1 MIKQDILENQV
12 KSVILGIGSNLGN
25 KKLNIEKAK
34 SKLEDFQIKII
45 KCSSKYESL
54 SWPDIKKPKYIN
66 IIIKVETEIK
76 PLELLKICKLIE
88 IDLGRKKTKKNAPRI
103 CDIDI
108 IDYKG
113 KNVSFISKNLFLPH
127 PAMDSRNFVLL
138 PLFEIDQTWIHP
150 KTKDNIV
157 KLIKSIPILDLR
169 SIKQI

>member
-1 MIKQDILENQV
+1 VIKQDILENQV

-76 PLELLKICKLIE
+76 HLELL
-88 IDLGRKKTKKNAPRI
+88 
-103 CDIDI
+103 
-108 IDYKG
+108 
-113 KNVSFISKNLFLPH
+113 
-127 PAMDSRNFVLL
+127 
-138 PLFEIDQTWIHP
+138 
-150 KTKDNIV
+150 
-157 KLIKSIPILDLR
+157 
-169 SIKQI
+169 